1 MTSGWRIGSI
11 FGIPFLLNPAWFYS
25 LAMFTLFFG
34 AGLGLDGIW
43 TWVTGLGMALLLFAS
58 VLLHELG
65 HSLVAQS
72 QGIQVNSIT
81 LFPFGGIASI
91 EQESRTPIQ
100 AFWVAIAGPAVSFAL
115 FILLVLSSLALPE
128 ALPLKAMLVN
138 LANINFVLALF
149 NMMPGLPLD
158 GGQVLKA
165 AIWQFTGSRVK
176 GVRYAAQAGQVL
188 GWAAILLGIAG
199 FLVTLRFS
207 FLWLVLLGGFGIRRA
222 SGYRRMIVLQEAM
235 LQLRVGEVMNREFA
249 VVDANQTLEQFAADY
264 LSKATEVY
272 YAEADGRYVG
282 LVDVEQLRTIER
294 SAWSQQRL
302 ESLVQPWNSLPA
314 LSESMSVAEAIQQL
328 EIHQLPRLP
337 VLSSGGAV
345 TGIVDRVMIVRALG
359 QHLHLQV
366 PEPVIQQIQAEGHF
380 PPSLQLQSVARDAL
394 K

>member
-11 FGIPFLLNPAWFYS
+11 FGIPFLLNPTWFYS

-91 EQESRTPIQ
+91 EQESKTPIE
-100 AFWVAIAGPAVSFAL
+100 AFWVAIAGPAVSFGL
-115 FILLVLSSLALPE
+115 FVLLVLGSLSLPE
-128 ALPLKAMLVN
+128 ALPLRTMLVD

-176 GVRYAAQAGQVL
+176 GVRYAAQAGQIL
-188 GWAAILLGIAG
+188 GGLAILLGVAG

-207 FLWLVLLGGFGIRRA
+207 FLWLVLLGAFGIRRA
-222 SGYRRMIVLQEAM
+222 RGYRRMIVLQEAM
-235 LQLRVGEVMNREFA
+235 LQLRVAECMNREFE
-249 VVDANQTLEQFAADY
+249 VVDADQTLEQFAAGY
-264 LSKATEVY
+264 LSKASEIY
-272 YAEADGRYVG
+272 YAEANGRYVG
-282 LVDVEQLRTIER
+282 LVAVEQLRGVER
-294 SAWSQQRL
+294 SLWSSQRL
-302 ESLVQPWNSLPA
+302 DSLVQPWDDLPTLQESASL
-314 LSESMSVAEAIQQL
+314 AEAIQQL
-328 EIHQLPRLP
+328 EAHQLTRLP
-337 VLSSGGAV
+337 VLSDAGAV
-345 TGIVDRVMIVRALG
+345 MGVVDRALIVRALG
-359 QHLHLQV
+359 QKLNLQV
-366 PEPVIQQIQAEGHF
+366 PEAVIQQIQAEGQF
-380 PPSLQLQSVARDAL
+380 PASLQLQSVARDAL

>member
-11 FGIPFLLNPAWFYS
+11 FGIPFLLNPTWFYS

-43 TWVTGLGMALLLFAS
+43 TWVTGFGMALLLFAS

-65 HSLVAQS
+65 HSLVAQA

-91 EQESRTPIQ
+91 EQESKTPIE
-100 AFWVAIAGPAVSFAL
+100 AFWVAIAGPAVSFGL
-115 FILLVLSSLALPE
+115 FVLLVLGSLGLPE
-128 ALPLKAMLVN
+128 ALPLKTMLVD

-165 AIWQFTGSRVK
+165 AIWQLTGSRVK
-176 GVRYAAQAGQVL
+176 GVCYAAQAGQVL
-188 GWAAILLGIAG
+188 GWLAILLGIAG

-207 FLWLVLLGGFGIRRA
+207 FLWLVLLGAFGIRRA

-235 LQLRVGEVMNREFA
+235 LQIQVGEIMQRQFE

-264 LSKATEVY
+264 LSKASEIY
-272 YAEADGRYVG
+272 YAESDGRYVG
-282 LVDVEQLRTIER
+282 LVAVEQLRQIER
-294 SAWSQQRL
+294 SLWSRQPL
-302 ESLVQPWNSLPA
+302 ASLVQPWDDLPTLTESASL
-314 LSESMSVAEAIQQL
+314 AEAIQQL
-328 EIHQLPRLP
+328 EAHQLPKLP
-337 VLSSGGAV
+337 VLSNAGAV
-345 TGIVDRVMIVRALG
+345 VGVVDRALIVQALG
-359 QHLHLQV
+359 QKLHLQV
-366 PEPVIQQIQAEGHF
+366 PEAVIQQIQAEGQF
-380 PPSLQLQSVARDAL
+380 PPSLPLQSVARDAL

>member
-43 TWVTGLGMALLLFAS
+43 TWVTGFSMALLLFAS

-91 EQESRTPIQ
+91 EQESKTPIE

-115 FILLVLSSLALPE
+115 FLLLVLGSLGLPE
-128 ALPLKAMLVN
+128 SLPLRTMLVD

-165 AIWQFTGSRVK
+165 AIWKFTGSRIK
-176 GVRYAAQAGQVL
+176 GVRYAAEAGRLL
-188 GWAAILLGIAG
+188 GWLAIVLGIAG

-207 FLWLVLLGGFGIRRA
+207 FLWLVLLGAFGVRRA

-235 LQLRVGEVMNREFA
+235 LQLQVGAIMDREFA
-249 VVDANQTLEQFAADY
+249 VVDVNQTLEQFAAAY
-264 LSKATEVY
+264 LSQATEVY
-272 YAEADGRYVG
+272 YGEADGRYVG
-282 LVDVEQLRTIER
+282 LVAVEQLRSIER
-294 SAWSQQRL
+294 SLWSSQRL
-302 ESLVQPWNSLPA
+302 ASLVQSWDNLPTLAESNSL
-314 LSESMSVAEAIQQL
+314 AEAIQQL
-328 EIHQLPRLP
+328 EVHQMPRLP
-337 VLSSGGAV
+337 VLSAAGAV
-345 TGIVDRVMIVRALG
+345 TGVVDRVMIVRALG
-359 QHLHLQV
+359 QKLNLQV
-366 PEPVIQQIQAEGHF
+366 PEAILQQIQAEGQF